1 MLRIAESL
9 TANGSTLRDFNFV
22 PKGLLSSSGI
32 SFEPLNNIS
41 RLDLAVA
48 FVRALGHDEAAR
60 AKANTDVTI
69 NGVVISDNSQI
80 PGALRGYV
88 QLAIDKGILETYEA
102 QVIQTGPG
110 QFTVLPGP
118 RVEPNNT
125 LSRATLASK
134 LNRFRQLFTTGG

>member
-1 MLRIAESL
+1 MSAS
-9 TANGSTLRDFNFV
+9 GSNFN
-22 PKGLLSSSGI
+22 PTG
-32 SFEPLNNIS
+32 NII

-60 AKANTDVTI
+60 ALANTNVTV
-69 NGVVISDNSQI
+69 NGVIISDNSQI
-80 PGALRGYV
+80 PGAMRGYV
-88 QLAIDKGILETYEA
+88 QLAINKGLLETYEA

-125 LSRATLASK
+125 VTRGTLASK
-134 LNRFRQLFTTGG
+134 LNTFRQLFKIGG

>member
-1 MLRIAESL
+1 M
-9 TANGSTLRDFNFV
+9 
-22 PKGLLSSSGI
+22 
-32 SFEPLNNIS
+32 
-41 RLDLAVA
+41 AVA

-125 LSRATLASK
+125 LTRATLASK
-134 LNRFRQLFTTGG
+134 LNTFRQLFTTGG